1 MKDVVSLQYVLKNKL
16 DAGEIDKKVVFPT
29 FREVCSMEM
38 GVDIIFVISLNFT
51 GAGVTTGRVK
61 GP

>member
-29 FREVCSMEM
+29 FGEVESAPWRWAW
-38 GVDIIFVISLNFT
+38 ISFSSFLWILP
-51 GAGVTTGRVK
+51 V
-61 GP
+61 PE